1 MSYSLSLRS
10 RYCRSKQHM
19 KSILEQLEDYD
30 FYWIGRSPTW
40 PREVTIVNV
49 RSRHK
54 VDLHFISMK
63 QAPIQKTRKVGV
75 LQTKQDSLHHV
86 QIYGTQHPTV
96 IQQLRNTSVSEVFQS
111 IAATA

>member
-1 MSYSLSLRS
+1 
-10 RYCRSKQHM
+10 M
-19 KSILEQLEDYD
+19 KSIVEQLEDYD

-49 RSRHK
+49 RRRQK

-63 QAPIQKTRKVGV
+63 QAPIQKTRKVGF

-111 IAATA
+111 IATSA

>member
-10 RYCRSKQHM
+10 RYCHSKQHM
-19 KSILEQLEDYD
+19 KSILEQLENYD

-40 PREVTIVNV
+40 PREVKIVNV

-63 QAPIQKTRKVGV
+63 QAPIGKTRKVGV

-111 IAATA
+111 IAASA